1 MTTRTRTT
9 DDDDDAD
16 DDSGDDAF
24 AECLGDLGVVFEDLD
39 AEELPGQ
46 VAQSESDEFS
56 YASPTESTATTEAF
70 SLEVTEESA
79 AAFAATVDD
88 DSVATVAEFIDLMG
102 AKSTTDCLLEAFEA
116 DMATESDDS
125 DVPVEFDI
133 SVSNEADLGIG
144 DRSVALGYELSAVF
158 IVPIE
163 FDAEVLLAQSGNDV
177 VGVLHAVTGE
187 PISEFDP
194 RGGTAAD
201 RRLARRLS
209 RRRGPPAPRRAPL
222 ASLSRKRGCR

>member
-1 MTTRTRTT
+1 
-9 DDDDDAD
+9 
-16 DDSGDDAF
+16 
-24 AECLGDLGVVFEDLD
+24 
-39 AEELPGQ
+39 
-46 VAQSESDEFS
+46 
-56 YASPTESTATTEAF
+56 
-70 SLEVTEESA
+70 
-79 AAFAATVDD
+79 
-88 DSVATVAEFIDLMG
+88 MG

-116 DMATESDDS
+116 DMATESEDS

-194 RGGTAAD
+194 RAELQLIVD
-201 RRLARRLS
+201 
-209 RRRGPPAPRRAPL
+209 
-222 ASLSRKRGCR
+222 SLDG